1 MCLHLRDNYKQ
12 ITMPFKSKKQRSW
25 MFINM
30 PELAKKWERKYGGK
44 VRTTK
49 KKNKKVK
56 KRPY

>member
-1 MCLHLRDNYKQ
+1 
-12 ITMPFKSKKQRSW
+12 
-25 MFINM
+25 M

-44 VRTTK
+44 VKTTK

>member
-1 MCLHLRDNYKQ
+1 
-12 ITMPFKSKKQRSW
+12 MPFKSKKQRSW

-49 KKNKKVK
+49 KKSKKVK
-56 KRPY
+56 RRPY